1 MSDWKKICAVS
12 DVVENELKE
21 FDIDGTKLVA
31 ARSGSDIYVY
41 PLRCP
46 HMDEPLSTG
55 MCDGATVTCSFH
67 LWQWDSLF
75 TLHNTIGYSCLLVV
89 VCAYCLG
96 IKQANQ
102 WVKERARQ
110 DRLKSIRNN

>member
-1 MSDWKKICAVS
+1 MSDWKRVCAVG
-12 DVVENELKE
+12 DLVENELKE
-21 FDIDGTKLVA
+21 FDIGGTKIVA

-67 LWQWDSLF
+67 LWQWDMRTGESSGDAEVDLLLYP
-75 TLHNTIGYSCLLVV
+75 TKEEDGALLVDM
-89 VCAYCLG
+89 AAALNY
-96 IKQANQ
+96 
-102 WVKERARQ
+102 
-110 DRLKSIRNN
+110 D

>member
-1 MSDWKKICAVS
+1 MSDWKRVCAVG
-12 DVVENELKE
+12 DLVENELKE
-21 FDIDGTKLVA
+21 FEIDGTKIVA

-67 LWQWDSLF
+67 LWQCDMRTGESS
-75 TLHNTIGYSCLLVV
+75 GEAEVDLLL
-89 VCAYCLG
+89 YPS
-96 IKQANQ
+96 
-102 WVKERARQ
+102 KEEDGALLI
-110 DRLKSIRNN
+110 DMATKLDYD